1 MKRCEA
7 IREVMASLPRNALV
21 VTSAGHISREVY
33 LIGDS
38 SRIFYMMGS
47 LGLASSTGLG
57 LALALPESAIV
68 VMEGDGSILLNLG
81 SLATV
86 AHYSPRNLTHL
97 VLDNAAY
104 DSTGG
109 QPSST
114 TTVPL
119 NRIAKGAGYA
129 LVLRASSREALKGS
143 LDKVWRKPSSGPFFI
158 LVKVERGSMLE
169 RLPRVSR
176 SPGDIT
182 SSFMGSIDTLNAS

>member
-1 MKRCEA
+1 MKRYEA
-7 IREVMASLPRNALV
+7 IREVMTSLPRNALV
-21 VTSAGHISREVY
+21 VTSAGHISREVH

-119 NRIAKGAGYA
+119 NRIAEGAGYA
-129 LVLRASSREALKGS
+129 LVLRASSREALKNA
-143 LDKVWRKPSSGPFFI
+143 LQKVWGEPFPGPSFV
-158 LVKVERGSMLE
+158 LVEVERGSMRE
-169 RLPRVSR
+169 RLPRVPR
-176 SPGDIT
+176 DPGEIAF
-182 SSFMGSIDTLNAS
+182 SFMRSLGSVSPS